1 MGKPTR
7 RLSQRYL
14 ETMEPCYIDLAV
26 IPDNPKQWQNHLLKL
41 KFYIDNENTN
51 VANKN
56 ILITSYNEIIKR
68 ANKNGQK
75 KKGIPYSGY

>member
-7 RLSQRYL
+7 KLSQRYL
-14 ETMEPCYIDLAV
+14 DSMEPQYIDLAI
-26 IPDNPKQWQNHLLKL
+26 IPENQNDWHNHLLKL
-41 KFYIDNENTN
+41 KFYINNKNTS

-56 ILITSYNEIIKR
+56 ILITTYNEIIKR